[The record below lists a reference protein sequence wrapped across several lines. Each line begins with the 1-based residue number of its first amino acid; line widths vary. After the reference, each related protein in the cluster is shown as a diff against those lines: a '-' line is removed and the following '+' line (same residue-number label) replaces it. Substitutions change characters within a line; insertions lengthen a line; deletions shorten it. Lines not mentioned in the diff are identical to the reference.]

1 MAIFEK
7 SFILLMKLEFNKP
20 SNFLH
25 KNKGEDGYTVG
36 GIYKTAH
43 TNWYG
48 WGIVSASVHRHD
60 NDIKKASTE
69 LYNSQPFTRLVAVFY
84 QENFWDKMKLDQ
96 INDQNTADEIFLF
109 GVNSGKKNAI
119 RKAQKI
125 VGAEE
130 DGIIGLQTIT
140 ALNNF
145 DAEIFSMKFDELE
158 KQFYA
163 SIIAK
168 KPSFSIFKEGWN
180 NRAEYV

>member
-1 MAIFEK
+1 MANFEK
-7 SFILLMKLEFNKP
+7 SFTLLMKLEFNKP
-20 SNFLH
+20 SNLLH
-25 KNKGEDGYTVG
+25 KNKGEDNYTVG

-43 TNWYG
+43 PHWYG
-48 WGIVSASVHRHD
+48 WGIVSASIHRY
-60 NDIKKASTE
+60 NYDIKKASTE
-69 LYNSQPFTRLVAVFY
+69 LYNSSPFQRLIAVFY
-84 QENFWDKMKLDQ
+84 QEHFWNKMRLDE
-96 INDQNTADEIFLF
+96 IVDQNTADEIFLF

-125 VGAEE
+125 VNVDE
-130 DGIIGLQTIT
+130 DGIIGTQTIT

-145 DAEIFSMKFDELE
+145 DSEIFSMKFDELE

-168 KPSFSIFKEGWN
+168 KPSFKIFENGWN